1 LRLAI
6 ASSSKRE
13 NVAGLLRA
21 NLGPTADTWF
31 DVIASGEVVAAK
43 KPAPDLYLWALREL
57 ALPARDCL
65 AVEDSAHGLAASL
78 AAGIPTVVTV
88 SDYTLNE
95 NFDGARM
102 VLHESKPSRWSN
114 YDCGTPRRERP
125 ERVSTG
131 PNARPWRTASCPA
144 TRESVNRIIIASFL
158 PRVRWRA

>member
-1 LRLAI
+1 MHDLKTRNYQRLLAAGAIPLRADIGHLICDARTEGMRLAI

-102 VLHESKPSRWSN
+102 VLHES
-114 YDCGTPRRERP
+114 DT
-125 ERVSTG
+125 VSLEQLRLWH
-131 PNARPWRTASCPA
+131 ATAGA
-144 TRESVNRIIIASFL
+144 A
-158 PRVRWRA
+158 